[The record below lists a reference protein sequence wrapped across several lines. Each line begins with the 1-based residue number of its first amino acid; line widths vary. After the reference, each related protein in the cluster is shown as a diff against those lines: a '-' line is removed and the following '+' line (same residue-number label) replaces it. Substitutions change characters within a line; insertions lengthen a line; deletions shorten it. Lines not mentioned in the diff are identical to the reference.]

1 MSKEAVRYL
10 YVAFTQPARLD
21 VAIVSRSTW
30 RIIPSAINRIRS
42 LAWSMSIE
50 CPERVS
56 SYKLILYASAWAG
69 PGGCVAF

>member
-10 YVAFTQPARLD
+10 YVAFTQSARLD

-42 LAWSMSIE
+42 LAWSMSIDGQKGLV
-50 CPERVS
+50 PINL
-56 SYKLILYASAWAG
+56 SYMLALG
-69 PGGCVAF
+69 RGREDV